1 LPIRSESRLDADQA
15 SVTGGELRVLQGLVE
30 GAAPA
35 EIAETYG
42 IALSTVRT
50 HLASLFRK
58 TGTRRQPE
66 LVRLAMG
73 SVPAVRVT

>member
-1 LPIRSESRLDADQA
+1 MRSESRLDTDQA

-66 LVRLAMG
+66 VVRLAMG
-73 SVPAVRVT
+73 SAPAVRVT